1 MTDPDPLTVLIDAG
15 FRFEG
20 FTAEQREV
28 LRALSP
34 QEVEIL
40 VAIGRR
46 ITDAPLDPEVVAHG
60 EIAGG
65 LLF

>member
-1 MTDPDPLTVLIDAG
+1 MTDPDPLSVLIDAG
-15 FRFEG
+15 FRFDG
-20 FTAEQREV
+20 FTDEQREV

-46 ITDAPLDPEVVAHG
+46 ITDAPLDSEVVAHA

>member
-1 MTDPDPLTVLIDAG
+1 MTDPDPLSVLIEAG
-15 FRFEG
+15 FQFDG

-28 LRALSP
+28 LRTLSP

-46 ITDAPLDPEVVAHG
+46 ITDGPLDSEVVAHVD
-60 EIAGG
+60 IAGG

>member
-1 MTDPDPLTVLIDAG
+1 MTDQDPLSVLIDAG
-15 FRFEG
+15 FHFDG
-20 FTAEQREV
+20 FTDEQREV

-46 ITDAPLDPEVVAHG
+46 ITDAPLDAEVVAHA